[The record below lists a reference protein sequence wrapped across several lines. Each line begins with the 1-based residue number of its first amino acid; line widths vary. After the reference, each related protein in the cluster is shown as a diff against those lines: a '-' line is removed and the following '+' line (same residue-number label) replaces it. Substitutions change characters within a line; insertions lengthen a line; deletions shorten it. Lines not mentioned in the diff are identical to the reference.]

1 MPAYDSVTAV
11 MNIGKADAGYRIG
24 RMYDGMV
31 ADIDGYM
38 MDVAGTVLEKHQIT
52 GLQFLFTHKL
62 AVHRLGLRKMR
73 QRDPISGIDQHG
85 KSGAVTAVRKTLA
98 SPYIRVSHEL
108 ACIIH
113 QFLADRSLYIY
124 GMVT

>member
-38 MDVAGTVLEKHQIT
+38 AGCAKHVTYQQI
-52 GLQFLFTHKL
+52 GL
-62 AVHRLGLRKMR
+62 
-73 QRDPISGIDQHG
+73 
-85 KSGAVTAVRKTLA
+85 
-98 SPYIRVSHEL
+98 IRVAEICEEL
-108 ACIIH
+108 A
-113 QFLADRSLYIY
+113 FLEFRSHI
-124 GMVT
+124 